1 MILLR
6 PILTFCPPTRRT
18 EASLRSTLSAPAWA
32 RTAARGAVAVAA
44 VAALAACSPGGQ
56 GSPASPGQ
64 GGTVRVVASTNVYG
78 DLARAVGGDRVTV
91 TSIVSATSQDP
102 HSYEATTHDRLAVS
116 KASLVIEN
124 GGGYDPY
131 MDPLVREADL
141 GPDSVITAVETA
153 GLAAGAS
160 AGRPAFNEHVWYDV
174 SAMKK
179 VTDAIA
185 ARLGALDPAGRDAYA
200 GRARDVDGR
209 LSGLESTLAALKSS
223 AAGKSAVM
231 TEAVPLYLLQAAGL
245 RDATPTAYSSAVE
258 EEQDVPP
265 AALRATLDLVS
276 SRSVALLAYNP
287 QTESPQTQ
295 QLRAAAEAAKVP
307 VVDFTETVPEGEDYL
322 GWMSQN
328 VAALKKALA

>member
-1 MILLR
+1 M
-6 PILTFCPPTRRT
+6 
-18 EASLRSTLSAPAWA
+18 RSISSARAVV

-44 VAALAACSPGGQ
+44 VALAACSSGGQ
-56 GSPASPGQ
+56 GAPAASGQ
-64 GGTVRVVASTNVYG
+64 GGAVRIVASTNVYG

-91 TSIVSATSQDP
+91 TSIVSTTSQDP

-131 MDPLVREADL
+131 VDPLVREANL
-141 GPDSVITAVETA
+141 GADSVITAVKTA
-153 GLAAGAS
+153 GLEGGGS

-185 ARLGALDPAGRDAYA
+185 GRLSALDPSGTEGYTS
-200 GRARDVDGR
+200 RAKDVDAR
-209 LSGLESTLAALKSS
+209 LTQLESTLAAIK
-223 AAGKSAVM
+223 AAGPGKKAVM
-231 TEAVPLYLLQAAGL
+231 TEPVPLYLLAAAGVQ
-245 RDATPTAYSSAVE
+245 DATPEAYTSAVE
-258 EEQDVPP
+258 EQQDVPP

-287 QTESPQTQ
+287 QTEGPQTQ
-295 QLRAAAEAAKVP
+295 QLRNAAEAAKVP
-307 VVDFTETVPEGEDYL
+307 VVDFTETVPDGEDYL
-322 GWMSQN
+322 GWMQEN
-328 VAALKKALA
+328 VAALKRALA

>member
-1 MILLR
+1 M
-6 PILTFCPPTRRT
+6 
-18 EASLRSTLSAPAWA
+18 RSTLSAPAWA

-44 VAALAACSPGGQ
+44 AAALAACSPGGQ

-64 GGTVRVVASTNVYG
+64 GATVRVVASTNVYG

-91 TSIVSATSQDP
+91 TSIVSSTSQDP
-102 HSYEATTHDRLAVS
+102 HSYEATTHDRLVVS
-116 KASLVIEN
+116 QAALVIEN

-131 MDPLVREADL
+131 IDPLVREANL
-141 GPDSVITAVETA
+141 GADRVVTAVETA
-153 GLAAGAS
+153 GLETGTSAS
-160 AGRPAFNEHVWYDV
+160 PTTGKDAHSHATFNEHVWYDFG
-174 SAMKK
+174 AMKK

-185 ARLGALDPAGRDAYA
+185 SRLSALDPAGKDAYA
-200 GRARDVDGR
+200 GRARDVDAR

-265 AALRATLDLVS
+265 AALKATLGLVS

-287 QTESPQTQ
+287 QTESSQTR

-307 VVDFTETVPEGEDYL
+307 VVDFTETVPDGEDYL
-322 GWMSQN
+322 GWMDQN

>member
-1 MILLR
+1 
-6 PILTFCPPTRRT
+6 
-18 EASLRSTLSAPAWA
+18 
-32 RTAARGAVAVAA
+32 VAA
-44 VAALAACSPGGQ
+44 AVALAACSPGGQ

-64 GGTVRVVASTNVYG
+64 GGTVRIVASTNVYG

-131 MDPLVREADL
+131 MDPLVREAAL
-141 GPDSVITAVETA
+141 GADSVITAVETA
-153 GLAAGAS
+153 GLAS
-160 AGRPAFNEHVWYDV
+160 AGRPASNEHVWYNV
-174 SAMKK
+174 GSMKK
-179 VTDAIA
+179 VADAIA

-200 GRARDVDGR
+200 GRARDVDAR
-209 LSGLESTLAALKSS
+209 LAGLEATLVALKSTS
-223 AAGKSAVM
+223 AGKAAVM
-231 TEAVPLYLLQAAGL
+231 TEPVPLYLLEAAGL

-265 AALRATLDLVS
+265 AALRATLGLLS

-307 VVDFTETVPEGEDYL
+307 VVDFTETVPEGKDYL
-322 GWMSQN
+322 GWMQEN
-328 VAALKKALA
+328 VAALKEALA

>member
-1 MILLR
+1 
-6 PILTFCPPTRRT
+6 
-18 EASLRSTLSAPAWA
+18 LRSILSAPAWA

-102 HSYEATTHDRLAVS
+102 HSYEATTHDRLTVS

-131 MDPLVREADL
+131 IDPLVREADL

-153 GLAAGAS
+153 GLEAGAS
-160 AGRPAFNEHVWYDV
+160 ASPASSKDAHSHATFNEHVWYDFG
-174 SAMKK
+174 AMKK

-200 GRARDVDGR
+200 GRARDVDAR
-209 LSGLESTLAALKSS
+209 LSGLESTLAALKPST
-223 AAGKSAVM
+223 AGKSAVM

-265 AALRATLDLVS
+265 AALKATLDLVS

-287 QTESPQTQ
+287 QTESSQTR
-295 QLRAAAEAAKVP
+295 QLRDAAEAAKVP
-307 VVDFTETVPEGEDYL
+307 VVDFTETVPDGEDYL
-322 GWMSQN
+322 GWMDQN